1 MRRRVISARGAAFR
15 LNTST
20 LTPLSAAVM
29 SDQTSEVEEA
39 REIIKVRRI
48 SAKPN
53 AANEKKN
60 EEAEA
65 EKARQVALEKRLRR
79 QQYFL
84 GVAILIFFL
93 LGLRALG
100 CFSAQPSQVA
110 STPVSSPP
118 PFPSPAS
125 DQARASQNDVASPEF
140 RRLFTAAPGATQE
153 LPPSASPN
161 ASRSP
166 SAFSPTLD
174 DLRVVR
180 IATWNLEPFD
190 FSKVND
196 ASTGEKIARLL
207 QEFDVVAVQ
216 GIRSKNRAVLE
227 ALVYLIARQG
237 GEYDYIAST
246 PTAANSVSAIFYNAQ
261 TIIVDAESV
270 LDVFDARGRLSKPVL
285 AANFRP
291 NAVAPESSFTFQ
303 IINIQLQ
310 GDETDGET
318 LVDLLATLKKRA
330 GGFGLAEDD
339 ILVAGDFGVPIQKIK
354 GVEKIADA
362 ATLHQDQ
369 ATDVL
374 GGFSENLLFDSVAT
388 VEYVERFGVV
398 DLAEYFDIS
407 DAEVPTIAR
416 GRPVWGDFSVY
427 EGGDPRFFSPS
438 EKK

>member
-1 MRRRVISARGAAFR
+1 
-15 LNTST
+15 
-20 LTPLSAAVM
+20 M
-29 SDQTSEVEEA
+29 SDQSPEIEEA

-65 EKARQVALEKRLRR
+65 AKARQLELEKRLRR
-79 QQYFL
+79 LQYFL
-84 GVAILIFFL
+84 AVAVLSFSLLI
-93 LGLRALG
+93 LRALG
-100 CFSAQPSQVA
+100 CFSSRRSQLA
-110 STPVSSPP
+110 TPPVSSVSTSA
-118 PFPSPAS
+118 PF
-125 DQARASQNDVASPEF
+125 QERVSQNDAESPDF
-140 RRLFTAAPGATQE
+140 RRLFTEAPGAISPF
-153 LPPSASPN
+153 PPADFAN
-161 ASRSP
+161 APRSP
-166 SAFSPTLD
+166 SAFAPTLD

-196 ASTGEKIARLL
+196 ASVGEKIARLL

-246 PTAANSVSAIFYNAQ
+246 PTAANSISAFFYNAQ
-261 TIIVDAESV
+261 TIVVDGESV
-270 LDVFDARGRLSKPVL
+270 SDVFDAQGRLATPVL

-303 IINIQLQ
+303 IINVRFL
-310 GDETDGET
+310 GAETDGDT

-330 GGFGLAEDD
+330 GGFGLPEDD

-354 GVEKIADA
+354 SAQKIANA

-369 ATDVL
+369 ATDDL
-374 GGFSENLLFDSVAT
+374 GGSGANFLFDSVAT
-388 VEYVERFGVV
+388 VEYVERFGIV
-398 DLAEYFDIS
+398 DLAEYFNIS
-407 DAEVPTIAR
+407 DVEARKIAR

-427 EGGDPRFFSPS
+427 EGGDPHFFAPS

>member
-1 MRRRVISARGAAFR
+1 
-15 LNTST
+15 
-20 LTPLSAAVM
+20 M
-29 SDQTSEVEEA
+29 SDQSPEIEEA

-65 EKARQVALEKRLRR
+65 AKARQLELEKRLRR
-79 QQYFL
+79 LQYFL
-84 GVAILIFFL
+84 AVAILSFFL

-100 CFSAQPSQVA
+100 CFSPRRSEIATPAPFQDQVSPNA
-110 STPVSSPP
+110 AEST
-118 PFPSPAS
+118 
-125 DQARASQNDVASPEF
+125 DF
-140 RRLFTAAPGATQE
+140 RRLFTEAPGAISPF
-153 LPPSASPN
+153 PPAAFAN
-161 ASRSP
+161 APRSP
-166 SAFSPTLD
+166 SAFAPTLD

-196 ASTGEKIARLL
+196 ASVGEKIARLL

-237 GEYDYIAST
+237 GEYDYVAST
-246 PTAANSVSAIFYNAQ
+246 PTAANSIAAFFYNAQ
-261 TIIVDAESV
+261 TIVVDGESV
-270 LDVFDARGRLSKPVL
+270 SDVFDAQGRLTTPVL

-303 IINIQLQ
+303 IINVRFS
-310 GDETDGET
+310 GTETDGET

-330 GGFGLAEDD
+330 GGFGLSEDD
-339 ILVAGDFGVPIQKIK
+339 ILVAGDFGISIQKIK
-354 GVEKIADA
+354 GVEKIANA

-369 ATDVL
+369 ATDDS
-374 GGFSENLLFDSVAT
+374 GGSGANLLFDSVAT

-407 DAEVPTIAR
+407 DAEARKIAR

-427 EGGDPRFFSPS
+427 EGGDPHFFAPS